1 MSALIILLAFA
12 GLALAADAFIGL
24 LDQLDTHHITH
35 RDEAPDE

>member
-24 LDQLDTHHITH
+24 LDQLDARHITH
-35 RDEAPDE
+35 KDDDR